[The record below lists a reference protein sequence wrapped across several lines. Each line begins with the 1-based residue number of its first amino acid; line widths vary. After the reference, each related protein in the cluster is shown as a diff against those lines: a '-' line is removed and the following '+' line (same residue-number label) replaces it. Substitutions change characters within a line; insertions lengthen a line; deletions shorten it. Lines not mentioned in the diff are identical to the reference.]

1 MDPPQVTLFLHWRTP
16 VVIDIL
22 IVLFILSA
30 MIRGREIGLV
40 QQFFSTLGFFGG
52 LFLGAQLQKF
62 TVELVSGE
70 MTRTFVT
77 LLTTLGTALVFLM
90 LGELTGMI
98 LKRRFV
104 RQRFNRV
111 DSYLGSVVSMVSV
124 VLAVWLSAAI
134 VRGLPYPG
142 LQQAF
147 QQSKIV
153 NSVSKNLPYAPDV
166 IASIGHLVNPNGFPQ
181 VFAGWEGSQPP
192 EQINLP
198 SSSELAAA
206 VEKDR
211 DSVVKIVGEGCGGIV
226 DGSGFVAAN
235 DLVITNAHVVA
246 GINRQYVVDENG
258 THSARAIWFDPELD
272 LAILQVDNLAGGPI
286 NIDTSPVDPGTAAA
300 ILGYPGGGAFT
311 ANPASILDQFTAT
324 GRDIYNR
331 GTSERSVYEIGGDV
345 EQGNSGGPLVTA
357 DGDVVG
363 VIFARSTA
371 YDQIGYALT
380 ADQVANALNQASARS
395 QLVDTGSCT
404 R

>member
-1 MDPPQVTLFLHWRTP
+1 M
-16 VVIDIL
+16 VIDIL
-22 IVLFILSA
+22 IILFMISA
-30 MIRGREIGLV
+30 LVRGREIGLV

-52 LFLGAQLQKF
+52 LFIGAKLQ
-62 TVELVSGE
+62 TVTVDLVEGA

-77 LLTTLGTALVFLM
+77 LLTTLGSALVFLM
-90 LGELTGMI
+90 IGEVIGMI
-98 LKRRFV
+98 LKRRV
-104 RQRFNRV
+104 VMQRFNRV
-111 DSYLGSVVSMVSV
+111 DSYLGSVVSMISV
-124 VLAVWLSAAI
+124 IIAVWLSAAI

-153 NSVSKNLPYAPDV
+153 SSVSKNLPYAPDV
-166 IASIGHLVNPNGFPQ
+166 IAGIGHLVNPNGFPQ

-206 VEKDR
+206 VAQSRE
-211 DSVVKIVGEGCGGIV
+211 SVVKIVGEGCGGIV
-226 DGSGFVAAN
+226 DGSGFVATN

-246 GINRQYVVDENG
+246 GINRQYVVDGNG
-258 THSARAIWFDPELD
+258 THSARAVWFDEELD
-272 LAILQVDNLAGGPI
+272 LAILQVDNLKGEPLV
-286 NIDTSPVDPGTAAA
+286 IDTAPVAPKTAAV

-311 ANPASILDQFTAT
+311 ANPASVLDQFTAT

-331 GTSERSVYEIGGDV
+331 GTSERDVYEIAGDV

-357 DGDVVG
+357 DGDVIG
-363 VIFARSTA
+363 VIFAKSTV

-380 ADQVANALNQASARS
+380 AEQVRPALNQASARN
-395 QLVDTGSCT
+395 QQVDTGSCT

>member
-1 MDPPQVTLFLHWRTP
+1 M
-16 VVIDIL
+16 VIDIL
-22 IVLFILSA
+22 ILLFVLSA
-30 MIRGREIGLV
+30 MVRGREIGLV

-52 LFLGAQLQKF
+52 LFLGAKLQTF
-62 TVELVSGE
+62 TVELASGE
-70 MTRTFVT
+70 MTRTFIT

-90 LGELTGMI
+90 IGELTGMV
-98 LKRRFV
+98 LKRRIV
-104 RQRFNRV
+104 MNRFNRV
-111 DSYLGSVVSMVSV
+111 DSYLGSVVSMISV
-124 VLAVWLSAAI
+124 VIAVWLSAAI
-134 VRGLPYPG
+134 VRSLPYPG

-153 NSVSKNLPYAPDV
+153 SSVSKNLPYAPDV

-181 VFAGWEGSQPP
+181 VFAGWDGGQPP
-192 EQINLP
+192 ENINLP
-198 SSSELAAA
+198 SSSELAEA
-206 VEKDR
+206 VAKDR
-211 DSVVKIVGEGCGGIV
+211 ESVVKIVGEGCGGIV
-226 DGSGFVAAN
+226 DGSGFVATN

-246 GINRQYVVDENG
+246 GINRQYVVDGSG
-258 THSARAIWFDPELD
+258 THSARAVWFDPELD
-272 LAILQVDNLAGGPI
+272 LAILQVDNLEGDPI
-286 NIDTSPVDPGTAAA
+286 NIDTSPVEPGTAAA

-380 ADQVANALNQASARS
+380 ADQVASALSQASARN